1 MAKSQVKPLLT
12 ERQPPELYHRFFDI
26 PPEPGARSHKVS
38 TGEDWHIL
46 GMIFHISPDDL
57 MYYNF
62 HTTNPAYV
70 NWYLREYVGCRVPDH
85 RRMNWKF
92 SNDADPGKIW
102 LPPPKPIISQD
113 ITHLPKP
120 FWRGSWGDSLDIPSG
135 GPHVRTLTFEVGH
148 LVIAALEGAGA
159 HGLLLTF
166 GVVAAPF
173 AAVAAILAVI
183 GGAYMDGFAVQ
194 AKYAA
199 LEGYAIGAVLGAKGG
214 NVQFVQNHYF
224 RRHMTDKKLQNVYN
238 ASAAAGFLDGR
249 KLNDVQ
255 VKELFVI
262 LHKGMRRKA
271 PTADEWND
279 WTDAERRSYNEEAAN
294 VFKKTFLH

>member
-1 MAKSQVKPLLT
+1 MSTRPSGRLISTTSAHGPSPSAPISTSLKTQATYPPSVR
-12 ERQPPELYHRFFDI
+12 ERARNTRPPTHPQSRDGPPELYHRFFDI

-102 LPPPKPIISQD
+102 IPPPKPIISQD

-135 GPHVRTLTFEVGH
+135 GPHVRTLTFEV
-148 LVIAALEGAGA
+148 
-159 HGLLLTF
+159 
-166 GVVAAPF
+166 
-173 AAVAAILAVI
+173 
-183 GGAYMDGFAVQ
+183 
-194 AKYAA
+194 
-199 LEGYAIGAVLGAKGG
+199 
-214 NVQFVQNHYF
+214 
-224 RRHMTDKKLQNVYN
+224 
-238 ASAAAGFLDGR
+238 
-249 KLNDVQ
+249 
-255 VKELFVI
+255 
-262 LHKGMRRKA
+262 
-271 PTADEWND
+271 
-279 WTDAERRSYNEEAAN
+279 
-294 VFKKTFLH
+294 